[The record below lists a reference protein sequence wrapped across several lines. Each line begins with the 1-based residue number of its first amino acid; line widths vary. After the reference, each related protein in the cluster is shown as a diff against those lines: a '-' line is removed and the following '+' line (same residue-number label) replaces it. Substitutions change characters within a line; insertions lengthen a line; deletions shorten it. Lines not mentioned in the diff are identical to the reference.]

1 MSEQYWSGNVREL
14 RNTIET
20 IATLERG
27 AAKIT
32 PEMVRRSL
40 SAATEP
46 ALLPV
51 KVDRAPEVLERELIF
66 RMLLDLRREV
76 SEVKGLL
83 RSAIE
88 QAQDQNRSGQEAG
101 STKLAELEREQ
112 IRRTLA
118 EFGGNRRKTAKALG
132 IGERTLYRK
141 LKEYQ
146 FI

>member
-1 MSEQYWSGNVREL
+1 
-14 RNTIET
+14 
-20 IATLERG
+20 
-27 AAKIT
+27 
-32 PEMVRRSL
+32 MVRRSL
-40 SAATEP
+40 SPVSEP
-46 ALLPV
+46 GLLPV
-51 KVDRAPEVLERELIF
+51 KLDKAPEVLERELIF

-76 SEVKGLL
+76 GEVKTLL

-88 QAQDQNRSGQEAG
+88 QAQDQSRLSRENSAM
-101 STKLAELEREQ
+101 KLEEMEKEQ

-118 EFGGNRRKTAKALG
+118 EYGGNRRKTAQALG